1 MFVIGLTGGVASGKS
16 AVAACFIR
24 RGVTVVDADQ
34 VSRDVVAPGQPLL
47 QELTQLAGDEI
58 LDDQGALDRGALRQ
72 RLFADAALR
81 HAVEALLHPAI
92 AMAMGQQLALAQG
105 PYAMLMVPLLVET
118 GGEKMVDR
126 VLVVDCPEALQLE
139 RLMARDTMTKEGAAA
154 MLAAQATREQR
165 LAKADDVIDNT
176 GPLDVLDRAA
186 EALHALYGRMA
197 TDLPLRKIHV
207 HMPRDLHKK
216 I

>member
-16 AVAACFIR
+16 AVAACFAR
-24 RGVTVVDADQ
+24 RGITVVDADQ

-47 QELTQLAGDEI
+47 QELAQLAGVEI
-58 LDDQGALDRGALRQ
+58 LDAQGALDRGTLRQ
-72 RLFADAALR
+72 RLFADTTLR

-92 AMAMGQQLALAQG
+92 GMAMGQQLALAQG
-105 PYAMLMVPLLVET
+105 PYAMLMVPLLIET

-126 VLVVDCPEALQLE
+126 VLVVDCPEAVQLE
-139 RLMARDTMTKEGAAA
+139 RLMARDAMTEEGAAA
-154 MLAAQATREQR
+154 MLAAQASREQR

-176 GPLDVLDRAA
+176 GSLDMLDRAV

-197 TDLPLRKIHV
+197 TDLQLRKVHV
-207 HMPRDLHKK
+207 HMPCDLDKK